1 MREATDRY
9 FHLLLFT
16 ESNTDTINIREPAEA
31 SKIEMKRKWQGTI
44 KEEDYP
50 TDVEDLTDEDPEDMD
65 EEELELD
72 VDTLEDV
79 LIIVEECSETL
90 GLLHNTISTQAP
102 ELLQFLQTSCTTLSQ
117 LARSVSR
124 HLRQTTITTSSTK
137 SS

>member
-1 MREATDRY
+1 
-9 FHLLLFT
+9 
-16 ESNTDTINIREPAEA
+16 
-31 SKIEMKRKWQGTI
+31 MKRKWQGTI

-50 TDVEDLTDEDPEDMD
+50 TDVEDLSDEQDDMD

-72 VDTLEDV
+72 VDTLEDA

-124 HLRQTTITTSSTK
+124 LLRPTTTTTSSTK
-137 SS
+137 S